1 MHKNGNSGQQKDT
14 GHSDRRSHLKWLYP
28 GMHVKRWLVVLIVG
42 ITAISLGLAY
52 LLREFYTVASLPPV
66 FYYLTLQFFPRA
78 VRALLFSIVGI
89 AAVVLAF
96 VQLSRSVLAPFLYPG
111 QQPDLADAVYRHRL
125 RQRGP
130 KIVAIGG
137 GTGLGIVLRGLKEY
151 TSNITAIVT
160 VADDGGSSGVLR
172 RELGM
177 LPPGDFRNCITALSE
192 AEALT
197 TNLFQYRFG
206 EGVGLNGH
214 SFGNL
219 FIAAMA
225 GVTGSFEQGLLESS
239 RVLAVRGRVLPSTL
253 KMVTLVAELQE
264 ETVGGT
270 DWKRVAGES
279 NIPGPGRYIER
290 VYLEP
295 NDPPA
300 YPETVRAILEAEFIV
315 AGPGSLFTSV
325 LPNLLVPDI
334 ARAISVSDATK
345 VYVCNVATQKGETE
359 GFDVDAHIQALMR
372 HVGPLFR
379 IVLANDCFV
388 GSPDQVGSWVTLPKS
403 LPQDYMLFT
412 ADLADRNYPWRHD
425 AKRLASALYDLY
437 ETQQD

>member
-1 MHKNGNSGQQKDT
+1 MQ
-14 GHSDRRSHLKWLYP
+14 
-28 GMHVKRWLVVLIVG
+28 VKRWLVLLVVG
-42 ITAISLGLAY
+42 ITIISLGLAY
-52 LLREFYTVASLPPV
+52 LLREFYAVATLPSI
-66 FYYLTLQFFPRA
+66 FYYLTLQFFPRP
-78 VRALLFSIVGI
+78 VRALLFGI
-89 AAVVLAF
+89 AGVTATAIAVI
-96 VQLSRSVLAPFLYPG
+96 QLNRSVLAPFLHPG
-111 QQPDLADAVYRHRL
+111 RQPDLADAVYRHRQ

-137 GTGLGIVLRGLKEY
+137 GTGLGILLRGLKEY
-151 TSNITAIVT
+151 TDNITAIVT

-172 RELGM
+172 RELGL
-177 LPPGDFRNCITALSE
+177 LPPGDFRSCITALSE
-192 AEALT
+192 AEGLT
-197 TNLFQYRFG
+197 TNLFQYRFS

-253 KMVTLVAELQE
+253 ELVTLVAELQE
-264 ETVGGT
+264 ETDEGS

-279 NIPGPGRYIER
+279 KIPAPGRYIER

-300 YPETVRAILEAEFIV
+300 YPEAVRAILEADFIV

-334 ARAISVSDATK
+334 ARAISVSDATRA
-345 VYVCNVATQKGETE
+345 YVCNVATQKGETE
-359 GFDVDAHIQALMR
+359 GFDVDAHIRALER

-379 IVLANDCFV
+379 IVLTNDCFDDT
-388 GSPDQVGSWVTLPKS
+388 PEPVGSWVTLPDA
-403 LPQDYMLFT
+403 LPDNYLLLT
-412 ADLADRNYPWRHD
+412 ADLVDREHPWRHD
-425 AKRLASALYDLY
+425 TQRLARALYDLY